1 MFLFMEYIVEQE
13 EWDKRFG
20 LDFNL
25 NFKFVTVDIY
35 L

>member
-1 MFLFMEYIVEQE
+1 MFLFMEYIVEQ

-25 NFKFVTVDIY
+25 NFKFVTLDIY